1 MDGKLVT
8 GIYFSPTGNTA
19 KVVKSIGSRIAGDW
33 LQEIDWTKPDHR
45 GKKYTFGSSEL
56 VIIGVPVY
64 RGRIPEVTAEEIK
77 QLTGQNTPAIIVVTY
92 GNRVIEDAMV
102 ELKDRMEQQGFL
114 VFAAASFSG
123 QHSFNKEI
131 GYGRPDQKDIG
142 IAEEFADKIR
152 EKLANLDKNSIGVTV
167 PGNRPYKEV
176 GPMSQMPFYPQTDM
190 NCIYCMLCS
199 QYCPMEAI
207 SFSNPK
213 AIDPKKCIRC
223 TACIKVCPVQAKK
236 MTPEPFDAFVNKIS
250 TENVLKNRKE
260 PWYYV

>member
-1 MDGKLVT
+1 MEAKIVT

-19 KVVKSIGSRIAGDW
+19 KVVKAIGSRIAGDW
-33 LQEIDWTKPDHR
+33 LQEVEWTKPMNR
-45 GKKYTFGSSEL
+45 GKKLNFGSSEL

-64 RGRIPEVTAEEIK
+64 RGRIPEVIAEEIK
-77 QLTGQNTPAIIVVTY
+77 NLTGQGTPAVLVVTY
-92 GNRVIEDAMV
+92 GNRVIEDAMI
-102 ELKDRMEQQGFL
+102 ELKDAMERQGF
-114 VFAAASFSG
+114 VPFAAASFSS

-131 GYGRPDQKDIG
+131 GYGRPDEKDIRV
-142 IAEEFADKIR
+142 AEEFADKIS
-152 EKLANLDKNSIGVTV
+152 EKLVNLDKDKIGLTV
-167 PGNRPYKEV
+167 PGDRPYKEV
-176 GPMSQMPFYPQTDM
+176 GPISQMPFYPQTDM

-213 AIDPKKCIRC
+213 AVDPEKCIRC

-236 MTPEPFDAFVNKIS
+236 MTPEPFEAFLKKITTDS
-250 TENVLKNRKE
+250 ALKNRKE